1 MLSTTVLPR
10 STHPISCSWDRSL
23 EKGMKSTMLNR
34 ALDLRDPATGT
45 ARGFN
50 SKRMSSLSVSST
62 RHVLCLATAAVAGRV
77 LTSLNGTFF
86 SFGSGKSVDEF
97 GKSAVPAE
105 QLLVGA
111 ALCNFSVD
119 QDENMVGLWQEAH
132 SVSNQD
138 PRL

>member
-1 MLSTTVLPR
+1 M
-10 STHPISCSWDRSL
+10 
-23 EKGMKSTMLNR
+23 
-34 ALDLRDPATGT
+34 
-45 ARGFN
+45 
-50 SKRMSSLSVSST
+50 
-62 RHVLCLATAAVAGRV
+62 RHVLCFATAAVAGRV

-86 SFGSGKSVDEF
+86 SFCSGKSVDEF

-138 PRL
+138 PRLRSKQNQKMWRFKGCYTLCVHLNRPILAIAGLATLSLRTPFGPMTLSKMC